1 MLKNNGTHSKRH
13 FEENKKEQ
21 RRNKMKKLLAMF
33 LALAMVLSLAACGE
47 QPPTTTEAPKTTEA
61 PAPASTAATAP
72 ASTEAPAPQTTEAAP
87 APTQSD
93 AAAKYPEKAVKVI
106 IPYGA
111 GGSTDMGGRVVAKY
125 LEKYLGGSFPAENQA
140 GGAAVP
146 GTLAVLNEAPNA
158 TGYVL
163 GYNWYAS
170 FNFRPQFMETNYTMD
185 DFTFI
190 AGITIQRN
198 TLFIRKDETR
208 FHDVDSLIQY
218 IKDHP
223 NELNYGCGAANSW
236 QLLIMLNFLN
246 AYGVA
251 DLCEEVPQNS
261 AREVALQ
268 VLSGDLDFCLL
279 ETATF
284 TAEMAEDGIAT
295 ICSFEAARNPMHPDC
310 PTIGELGHPEV
321 ADVAANCLVLVAP
334 AGIDPGIRA
343 KLEDACRKMCE
354 DEEFLKDSKNCN
366 QDILFQDGET
376 VTKALKDS
384 LPEVLKLLKQAGMVE

>member
-1 MLKNNGTHSKRH
+1 
-13 FEENKKEQ
+13 
-21 RRNKMKKLLAMF
+21 MKKLI
-33 LALAMVLSLAACGE
+33 ALLLSLVMVLGLAACNSE
-47 QPPTTTEAPKTTEA
+47 T
-61 PAPASTAATAP
+61 PAGNAA
-72 ASTEAPAPQTTEAAP
+72 
-87 APTQSD
+87 D
-93 AAAKYPEKAVKVI
+93 KYPEKAVKII
-106 IPYGA
+106 IPFGE

-125 LEKYLGGSFPAENQA
+125 LEKYIQGSSFPVENQK

-146 GTLAVLNEAPNA
+146 GTIAVLSEDPNA

-170 FNFRPQFMETNYTMD
+170 FNFRPQFLSTATYTMD
-185 DFTFI
+185 DFSFI

-208 FHDVDSLIQY
+208 FTDVPSLIQY

-223 NELNYGCGAANSW
+223 GELNYGCGAANSW

-251 DLCEEVPQNS
+251 DLCEEVPQSS

-268 VLSGDLDFCLL
+268 VLAGDLDFCLL

-284 TAEMAEDGIAT
+284 TAEMAENGIAT

-334 AGIDPGIRA
+334 KGLDEGIRK
-343 KLEDACRKMCE
+343 KLEDACKKMCE
-354 DEEFLKDSKNCN
+354 DAEFLKDSANCN
-366 QDILFQDGET
+366 QDILFQDGAT

-384 LPEVLKLLKQAGMVE
+384 MPEVLKLLKQAGMVDESGTKK

>member
-1 MLKNNGTHSKRH
+1 
-13 FEENKKEQ
+13 
-21 RRNKMKKLLAMF
+21 MKKLLALF
-33 LALAMVLSLAACGE
+33 LALAMVLSLAACGGGNN
-47 QPPTTTEAPKTTEA
+47 TTTKAPDVATTKAPEQQTTQA
-61 PAPASTAATAP
+61 PAPETTKAPENTAA
-72 ASTEAPAPQTTEAAP
+72 
-87 APTQSD
+87 D
-93 AAAKYPEKAVKVI
+93 KYPEKAVKII

-111 GGSTDMGGRVVAKY
+111 GGSSDMGGRVVAEY
-125 LEKYLGGSFPAENQA
+125 LTKAIPGSSFVVENQA

-146 GTLAVLNEAPNA
+146 GTIAVLQEDPNA

-170 FNFRPQFMETNYTMD
+170 FNFRPQFLESATYTMD
-185 DFTFI
+185 QFTFI

-208 FHDVDSLIQY
+208 YHDVDSLIQY

-251 DLCEEVPQNS
+251 DLVEEVPQTS

-284 TAEMAEDGIAT
+284 TAEMKEDGIAT
-295 ICSFEAARNPMHPDC
+295 ICSFEAERNPMHPDC

-321 ADVAANCLVLVAP
+321 AEVAANCLVLEGP
-334 AGIDPGIRA
+334 AGMDEGIRQ
-343 KLEDACRKMCE
+343 KLEDACKAICQ
-354 DEEFLKDSKNCN
+354 DEAFLAASKNCN
-366 QDILFQDGET
+366 QDILFQTGAE
-376 VTKALKDS
+376 VTTALKNS
-384 LPEVLKLLKQAGMVE
+384 MPEVLKLLKQAGMVK

>member
-1 MLKNNGTHSKRH
+1 
-13 FEENKKEQ
+13 
-21 RRNKMKKLLAMF
+21 MKKLLALF
-33 LALAMVLSLAACGE
+33 LALAMVLSLTACGE
-47 QPPTTTEAPKTTEA
+47 KPVETTKAPETTQAATQAPVASTEA
-61 PAPASTAATAP
+61 PAPAST
-72 ASTEAPAPQTTEAAP
+72 EAP

-93 AAAKYPEKAVKVI
+93 AAAKYPEKAVKI
-106 IPYGA
+106 IVPYGA
-111 GGSTDMGGRVVAKY
+111 GGSTDMGGRVVAEY
-125 LEKYLGGSFPAENQA
+125 LMKQLPGSSFVVENQA

-146 GTLAVLNEAPNA
+146 GTIAVLQEDPNA

-170 FNFRPQFMETNYTMD
+170 FNFRPQFLETATYSMD
-185 DFTFI
+185 DFTMI
-190 AGITIQRN
+190 AGITILRN
-198 TLFIRKDETR
+198 TRCIRKDETR
-208 FHDVDSLIQY
+208 FHDVDTLVQY

-251 DLCEEVPQNS
+251 DLCEEVPQKS

-268 VLSGDLDFCLL
+268 VLNGDLDFCLL

-284 TAEMAEDGIAT
+284 TAEMKEDGIAT

-321 ADVAANCLVLVAP
+321 AEVAANCLVLEAP
-334 AGIDPGIRA
+334 KGLDEGIRQ
-343 KLEDACRKMCE
+343 KLEDACKAMCA
-354 DEEFLKDSKNCN
+354 DPDFLAASANCN
-366 QDILFQDGET
+366 QDILFQTGAE

-384 LPEVLKLLKQAGMVE
+384 MPEVLKLLKQAGMVK

>member
-1 MLKNNGTHSKRH
+1 
-13 FEENKKEQ
+13 
-21 RRNKMKKLLAMF
+21 MKKLLAMF

-93 AAAKYPEKAVKVI
+93 AAAKYPEQAVKII
-106 IPYGA
+106 IPYGE
-111 GGSTDMGGRVVAKY
+111 GGSTDMGGRVVAEY
-125 LEKYLGGSFPAENQA
+125 LKKMIPGSSFVCENQS

-146 GTLAVLNEAPNA
+146 GTMAVFQEDPNA

-170 FNFRPQFMETNYTMD
+170 FNFRPQFLETATYSMD
-185 DFTFI
+185 DFTMI

-208 FHDVDSLIQY
+208 YHDVDSLIQY

-223 NELNYGCGAANSW
+223 GELNYGCGAASSW

-251 DLCEEVPQNS
+251 DLCEEVPQKS
-261 AREVALQ
+261 AKEVAQQ
-268 VLSGDLDFCLL
+268 VMNGDLDFCLL

-284 TAEMAEDGIAT
+284 TSEMNEGTIAT

-321 ADVAANCLVLVAP
+321 AEVAANCLVLEAP
-334 AGIDPGIRA
+334 KGLDEGIRQ
-343 KLEDACRKMCE
+343 KLEDACREMCK
-354 DEEFLKDSKNCN
+354 DPEFLKDSANCN
-366 QDILFQDGET
+366 QDILFQTGAE

-384 LPEVLKLLKQAGMVE
+384 MPEVLKLLKQAGMVK